1 MVNELPDV
9 AAGIPKVGTLEYRGY
24 LLGVIDVLPDHL
36 FHELHGVGHL
46 SVLDDY
52 TVTLLR

>member
-1 MVNELPDV
+1 MVNELPNV
-9 AAGIPKVGTLEYRGY
+9 AAGIPKVGALENRGY

-46 SVLDDY
+46 AIFDDY
-52 TVTLLR
+52 AVTLLR